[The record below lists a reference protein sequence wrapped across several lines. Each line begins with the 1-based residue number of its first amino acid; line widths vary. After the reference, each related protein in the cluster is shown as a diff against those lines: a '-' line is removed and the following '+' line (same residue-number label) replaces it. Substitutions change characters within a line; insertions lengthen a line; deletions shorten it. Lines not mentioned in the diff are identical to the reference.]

1 MEEKDIRR
9 EAVGALLGGRAA
21 VYALLA
27 RLWAEPLDEAAL
39 QTLEAAE
46 WDEVLALFDNED
58 ATVARGR
65 SAVASAARQQ
75 GPKEAERSFNWCFI
89 GIGTR
94 VAPWES
100 VYVGTDR
107 LIMQPSTLEV
117 REAYARAGFAARNK
131 GAEPDDHV
139 ATECDFMAKLA
150 ARAQEA
156 FDAGEDTACEEALA
170 ASRAFLGMHLAR
182 WADDFAAAFPEEA
195 AKVSAEGP
203 SPLAEQAVALYG
215 AAAVFARDFYQAD
228 LALHDE
234 LAAAG
239 VLS

>member
-1 MEEKDIRR
+1 MEEKDTQR
-9 EAVGALLGGRAA
+9 EAVAALLGGRAA

-39 QTLEAAE
+39 QTLETAE

-58 ATVARGR
+58 AALSRGR
-65 SAVASAARQQ
+65 STVASAAQLQ
-75 GPKEAERSFNWCFI
+75 GLAEAQRAFNWCFI

-100 VYVGTDR
+100 VHVGTDR

-150 ARAQEA
+150 ARAQASFRAE
-156 FDAGEDTACEEALA
+156 DAAACEEALT
-170 ASRAFLGMHLAR
+170 ASREFLKDHLAR
-182 WADDFAAAFPEEA
+182 WADDFAAAFSEEVAKA
-195 AKVSAEGP
+195 AAEGP
-203 SPLAEQAVALYG
+203 SPLADQAGVLYG
-215 AAAVFARDFYQAD
+215 AVAAFARDFYQAD
-228 LALHDE
+228 LALLDE
-234 LAAAG
+234 LVSAG
-239 VLS
+239 VVS

>member
-1 MEEKDIRR
+1 MEEKKAQR
-9 EAVGALLGGRAA
+9 EAVAALLGGRAA

-39 QTLEAAE
+39 QTLSAAE
-46 WDEVLALFDNED
+46 WSEVLPLFDDEVMTLARDH
-58 ATVARGR
+58 ATVA
-65 SAVASAARQQ
+65 AAAQQQ
-75 GPKEAERSFNWCFI
+75 GLAEGQRSFNWCFI

-100 VYVGTDR
+100 VYAGTDR
-107 LIMQPSTLEV
+107 LIMQPSTLKV

-156 FDAGEDTACEEALA
+156 FDAEQDDGCEKALA
-170 ASRAFLGMHLAR
+170 ESREFLGEHLAC
-182 WADDFAAAFPEEA
+182 WADDFAAAFSEEA
-195 AKVSAEGP
+195 AKASAEEP

-215 AAAVFARDFYQAD
+215 AAAAFARDFYQAD
-228 LALHDE
+228 LALLDE
-234 LAAAG
+234 LTAAG